1 MQFRMVLLR
10 YGMRK
15 AAKILWREGEHGW
28 ALTVVA
34 GMCTVFMVRKVYQE
48 VKKRRLRKEW
58 DSTGQDVV
66 LLHQFRRG
74 RFCPNLSPFALKVE
88 AFLRLANIQYK
99 IDEETPFGPK
109 GKCPWITI
117 NREDIADSEMVLD
130 DLTERFNVQLD
141 SQLEIR
147 EAAVVES
154 ARVLADE
161 HLFWCVIAWRYWLD
175 GCTTFLKTQTF
186 GRFLNI
192 AFSFF
197 MKKGTK
203 KRTEEQGLGVHSP
216 EEIYQIC
223 KKDCN
228 TLAGILGDRP
238 FFGGENPCRADC
250 AVFGQLAQ
258 LMWNAPG
265 TRYEALVTVDNPS
278 LALYCIRMK
287 EKVFPDWDLLL
298 AHPK

>member
-1 MQFRMVLLR
+1 MGR
-10 YGMRK
+10 
-15 AAKILWREGEHGW
+15 LWFH
-28 ALTVVA
+28 
-34 GMCTVFMVRKVYQE
+34 
-48 VKKRRLRKEW
+48 RKEW

-88 AFLRLANIQYK
+88 AFLRLANIRYK

-141 SQLEIR
+141 SQLETR

-192 AFSFF
+192 AFPFF